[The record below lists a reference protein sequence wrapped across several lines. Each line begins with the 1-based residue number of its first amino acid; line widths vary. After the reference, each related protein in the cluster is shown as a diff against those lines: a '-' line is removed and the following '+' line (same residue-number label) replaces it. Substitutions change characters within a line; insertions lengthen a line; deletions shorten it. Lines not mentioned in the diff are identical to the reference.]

1 MHPADRS
8 AATATRPKKL
18 SWVKRLMANA
28 NANANA
34 SVNTNSGTN
43 ANPAQTITHSTVNRN
58 RNGNKINGT
67 AKNDA
72 YPSSAGPTSGK
83 VSSESERDH
92 NYSAMTPD
100 VNATEEALG
109 RLDRT
114 SRELSQITIDA
125 STHRIRTASLASSS
139 ASTPSSSPSMKHSSK
154 KSIERVINI
163 SGEESSI
170 ETSTHQ
176 SSKFERSHYNYD
188 GMVKIPRGDPT
199 ARLFQINDL
208 TSIENDEMVSYIS
221 SNASLKFQENHQRQF
236 YTKNVN
242 GNLNEPSDVATT
254 SSVKSLYSGNYA
266 YTTAPSI
273 AITPTQGTPAVNRQ
287 LSSSPA
293 SLSTSIAAS
302 AKNRLHFSHLKHN
315 NHNNMLSQICTPAQS
330 IEETQCA
337 ASYHSSVNNY
347 NPSMQ
352 ACYDTTSA
360 FSGSTY
366 EDNSSTRPLISAS
379 SSEDEDED
387 EGENGEEYE
396 IRTNGDGDGDGNGDV
411 VVDARDEKGDDDN
424 IDISTDSEDGHLK
437 DNTHVEERN
446 STDDLEMMYYDTVEL
461 TNSATAL
468 AEGTDD
474 ADRED
479 RGTESYEHEREHE
492 HDTSDSRLQVGTT
505 ENGDASA
512 SSSTSPE
519 LQQPRPVPCIICSVS
534 GESVPHVHDHFHDNG
549 RSYGSTS
556 IRSAVTGKTSI
567 SGMASPVLSAINSVS
582 TCATTTSNF
591 TGFTAHTTHTTHTT
605 HTAHTNGAT
614 AASVMTLASSS
625 RRIARL

>member
-1 MHPADRS
+1 
-8 AATATRPKKL
+8 
-18 SWVKRLMANA
+18 
-28 NANANA
+28 
-34 SVNTNSGTN
+34 
-43 ANPAQTITHSTVNRN
+43 
-58 RNGNKINGT
+58 
-67 AKNDA
+67 
-72 YPSSAGPTSGK
+72 
-83 VSSESERDH
+83 
-92 NYSAMTPD
+92 
-100 VNATEEALG
+100 
-109 RLDRT
+109 
-114 SRELSQITIDA
+114 
-125 STHRIRTASLASSS
+125 
-139 ASTPSSSPSMKHSSK
+139 
-154 KSIERVINI
+154 
-163 SGEESSI
+163 
-170 ETSTHQ
+170 
-176 SSKFERSHYNYD
+176 
-188 GMVKIPRGDPT
+188 MVKIPRGDPT

-293 SLSTSIAAS
+293 SLSTSIATS
-302 AKNRLHFSHLKHN
+302 AKNRLHFSHLKHH

-379 SSEDEDED
+379 SSEDEEEDEN
-387 EGENGEEYE
+387 EGENGDE
-396 IRTNGDGDGDGNGDV
+396 IGNNSDGDGDA
-411 VVDARDEKGDDDN
+411 VVDARDEEGDGDN
-424 IDISTDSEDGHLK
+424 INISTDSEDRHLK

-461 TNSATAL
+461 TSSATAL

-474 ADRED
+474 ADRKD
-479 RGTESYEHEREHE
+479 RGTESYEHEQEHEHE
-492 HDTSDSRLQVGTT
+492 HDISDSRLQIGTT
-505 ENGDASA
+505 VNGETSA

-519 LQQPRPVPCIICSVS
+519 LQQARPVPCIICSVS
-534 GESVPHVHDHFHDNG
+534 GESVPHVHDHVHDNA

-556 IRSAVTGKTSI
+556 IHSAVTGKTSI
-567 SGMASPVLSAINSVS
+567 SGMTSPVLSAINSVS

-591 TGFTAHTTHTTHTT
+591 TGFTAHTTHTVHTT

-625 RRIARL
+625 RRVPRL